1 MHAGMLDIV
10 FSNLV
15 FFFFIFKIVFNLVFI
30 IMVIIL
36 DRVKNNRFLNLQ
48 PCSAY
53 ILKDSFVSEAN
64 NINQSVR

>member
-1 MHAGMLDIV
+1 
-10 FSNLV
+10 
-15 FFFFIFKIVFNLVFI
+15 
-30 IMVIIL
+30 MVIIL